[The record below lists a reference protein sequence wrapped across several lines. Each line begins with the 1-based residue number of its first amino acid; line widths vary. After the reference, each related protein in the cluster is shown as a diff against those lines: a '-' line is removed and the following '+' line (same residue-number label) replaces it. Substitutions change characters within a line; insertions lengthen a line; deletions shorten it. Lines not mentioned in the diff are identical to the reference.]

1 MLSTIWATVRNGKI
15 ELLEQTDLPEGSKL
29 LVTLLPE
36 DEKQFWLHASQSSLD
51 VIWRNVEDD
60 VYAELLEE

>member
-1 MLSTIWATVRNGKI
+1 MLSTMWATVRNGKI
-15 ELLEQTDLPEGSKL
+15 ELLEKTDLPEGSKL

-36 DEKQFWLHASQSSLD
+36 DENQFWLHASQPSLD